1 MARRIAEVRD
11 IVEQN
16 SAAAEE
22 MQATATSVGD
32 SITAVASIAEENSA
46 ATEEV
51 SASAEEMTASATMLR
66 GQMEQVTS
74 AATALGQMSAQ
85 LSEQVAAFKLADNG
99 TVAQPTHRTGGGAPP
114 SVADYRRR
122 AA

>member
-1 MARRIAEVRD
+1 MARRIAGVCD

-22 MQATATSVGD
+22 MQATAASVGD
-32 SITAVASIAEENSA
+32 SITTVASIAEENSA

-66 GQMEQVTS
+66 GQMEQVT
-74 AATALGQMSAQ
+74 AGAGDLGRMSAQ
-85 LSEQVAAFKLADNG
+85 LSEQVATFKLVDEGNG
-99 TVAQPTHRTGGGAPP
+99 QQSGRSSGAPA